1 MQINADEIGVDED
14 FYADLGGSSLNY
26 FALVD
31 ILRSQFGVELDITDE
46 VQLVT
51 VKDFCKYIENKNK

>member
-1 MQINADEIGVDED
+1 MEQD
-14 FYADLGGSSLNY
+14 FFSDLGGSSLNY

-31 ILRSQFGVELDITDE
+31 ILKASYGVELDITNE
-46 VQLVT
+46 TGLVT